1 LVSLFWE
8 AAIAVPYQW
17 WGFQP
22 RQMIG
27 LLINGF
33 CGLPLEE
40 PLLWLAVTWATVIV
54 YETIYTALHALAA
67 RCASP
72 LREPSSPQLMQ
83 TQ

>member
-1 LVSLFWE
+1 
-8 AAIAVPYQW
+8 
-17 WGFQP
+17 
-22 RQMIG
+22 MIG

-54 YETIYTALHALAA
+54 YETIYTGLHALAA
-67 RCASP
+67 QRASP
-72 LREPSSPQLMQ
+72 LREPLSPQLTQ